1 MQNDFEQAE
10 IEKMIPENHS
20 SPPKTKFGPPTPRL
34 WRVNKKHFFK
44 FGIIFAVILILV
56 TGGFYAWDNYFSPS
70 ARSARLYAPRYI
82 IENRVVRYFSGSLFY
97 KLRHNFQFQVLA
109 FGGQA

>member
-44 FGIIFAVILILV
+44 FGIIFAVILIIIA
-56 TGGFYAWDNYFSPS
+56 GGFYAWDNYFSSS
-70 ARSARLYAPRYI
+70 ARSAR
-82 IENRVVRYFSGSLFY
+82 
-97 KLRHNFQFQVLA
+97 
-109 FGGQA
+109 